1 MLFCESEICYFS
13 VSSLLYVVF
22 PVATG
27 LHGSLNDAQRDKV
40 AVKFQYFVETKN
52 YLNLSLLGVMYSP
65 FLKMIRAVIFD
76 FGNVVCLFDHR
87 IFLGR
92 VSRRTR
98 HPIGRLEK
106 LLFRGSG
113 LVPRFESGRISQRQ
127 FAAGLR
133 RLFGLSASD
142 AWLRRAYTD
151 KFTPIRPTQA
161 LIRRL
166 KPRYKLGLLS
176 NTNPWDYG
184 DEIRHLPVFPL
195 FDAVT
200 LSFKVRTPKPKAAIY
215 RDMLRKLRLPAAACV
230 FIDDRKAY
238 ADAARRLGFHAV
250 WYRSP
255 RQLEAGLKRIGVK
268 W

>member
-1 MLFCESEICYFS
+1 
-13 VSSLLYVVF
+13 
-22 PVATG
+22 
-27 LHGSLNDAQRDKV
+27 
-40 AVKFQYFVETKN
+40 
-52 YLNLSLLGVMYSP
+52 
-65 FLKMIRAVIFD
+65 MIRAVIFD
-76 FGNVVCLFDHR
+76 FGNVVCRFDHR

-92 VSRRTR
+92 VSRRTGE
-98 HPIGRLEK
+98 PIGRLNTR
-106 LLFRGSG
+106 LFRDSC
-113 LVPRFESGRISQRQ
+113 LAQRFESGRISPLQ

-166 KPRYKLGLLS
+166 KPHYKLGLLS
-176 NTNPWDYG
+176 NTNPWDY
-184 DEIRHLPVFPL
+184 EEKIRHLPSHPL

-200 LSFKVRTPKPKAAIY
+200 LSFRVRAPKPAAAIY

-255 RQLEAGLKRIGVK
+255 RQLEAGLKRMGVK